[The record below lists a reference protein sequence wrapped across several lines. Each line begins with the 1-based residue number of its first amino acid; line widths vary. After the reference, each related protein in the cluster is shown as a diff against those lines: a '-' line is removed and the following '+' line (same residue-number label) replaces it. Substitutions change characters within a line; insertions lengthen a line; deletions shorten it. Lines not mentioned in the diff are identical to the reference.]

1 MRHIPRF
8 YISGEFFE
16 GAVVT
21 ASELQFHHAVH
32 VLRKNIGDEVK
43 VFNETQGE
51 WSGTISNLKKRQICC
66 VKLIKQAPKIEREIT
81 VAFPMINPSRMS
93 FLLEKITELGVTK
106 IILLT
111 SEYSQAR
118 NFNSERLKSIVI
130 GACEQCGRLNIPE
143 ISPPISL
150 QKFLSQNSGNNEK
163 IVLLDEVRD
172 DKSKRLS
179 DFIGKKCVFLI
190 GPEGGF
196 SDAERELFSKY
207 DFIEKISLGENILRT
222 ETAVIVCVAFQTM
235 L

>member
-1 MRHIPRF
+1 MRHVPRF
-8 YISGEFFE
+8 YISEEFYE

-21 ASELQFHHAVH
+21 AAEPQFHHAVH

-66 VKLIKQAPKIEREIT
+66 VKLIKQAPKTEREIT

-106 IILLT
+106 TILLK
-111 SEYSQAR
+111 SQYSQAR
-118 NFNSERLKSIVI
+118 TFNPERLKSIVI

-143 ISPPISL
+143 ISPPVSL
-150 QKFLSQNSGNNEK
+150 QKFLSQNNEK

-207 DFIEKISLGENILRT
+207 DSVEKISLGGNILRT